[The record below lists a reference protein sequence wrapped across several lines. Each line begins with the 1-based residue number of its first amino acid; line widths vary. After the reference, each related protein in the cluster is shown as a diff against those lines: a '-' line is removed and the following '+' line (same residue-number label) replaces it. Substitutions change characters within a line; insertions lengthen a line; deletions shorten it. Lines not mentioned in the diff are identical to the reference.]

1 MIKGFIAVKVI
12 ATDQERHTVGQLKFK
27 KTNC

>member
-12 ATDQERHTVGQLKFK
+12 ATDQKRHTVGQLKFK